1 MCKILGNVQNFL
13 EMYTIFGNVQ
23 NFWKCTQFFG
33 FVQDI
38 CKCTQFFEM
47 YTIFGSVCKY
57 KTGNVKKC

>member
-13 EMYTIFGNVQ
+13 EMCTIFGNVQ
-23 NFWKCTQFFG
+23 NFFG

-38 CKCTQFFEM
+38 WKCTQLFEM